1 MILDDVDLRK
11 EASMHL
17 DTSIKKVFQETY
29 ETDFSNYSAMGRQD
43 LHALLLADLNIVQY
57 LNGLLVKHTLLRRV
71 ICATTSRSRLKDISI
86 ALWIVFSLSAAA
98 SGFPYL
104 WTAVINAIV
113 ALSAQYMLSC
123 RRPLDFVAP
132 LCDTKRTDPDTF
144 GFPCIDTHLSV
155 IVLLPIITNAS
166 NLPYRICAAILLLY
180 IPITRIL
187 TASRFVYQIIGSVS
201 TGLLCAFLGR
211 TLQPYSKFVPI
222 SSTFQ

>member
-29 ETDFSNYSAMGRQD
+29 ETDFSNVWNGSKRLDDVKFVKLKGLYSAMGRQD

-104 WTAVINAIV
+104 WTAVINAILLFAIQSGQIRIHSDFLV
-113 ALSAQYMLSC
+113 LTRTC
-123 RRPLDFVAP
+123 R
-132 LCDTKRTDPDTF
+132 
-144 GFPCIDTHLSV
+144 
-155 IVLLPIITNAS
+155 
-166 NLPYRICAAILLLY
+166 
-180 IPITRIL
+180 
-187 TASRFVYQIIGSVS
+187 
-201 TGLLCAFLGR
+201 
-211 TLQPYSKFVPI
+211 
-222 SSTFQ
+222 